1 VEKDLYIGLMSGTS
15 MDGIDAVLARFE
27 QNRVHVLGH
36 SNTSWPKKLRQQL
49 KLLAQPGNNEI
60 DLLGRT
66 DLAIAD
72 HFADAV
78 AGLLSQCGITSS
90 QIAAIGSHGQTI
102 RHRPELSPPFTL
114 QIGDPNRLA
123 ERTGITVVCDF
134 RRRDMAAGGQGAP
147 LAPGFHA
154 AALSAADE
162 VRVILNLG
170 GIANIT
176 VLPKSNIDNII
187 GFDTGPANTLLDHWS
202 LRCNGQDYDHA
213 GVWAASGTAHQPLLK
228 QMLEDEYFGRP
239 PPKSTGPEYFSPQWL
254 AEKIG
259 SERINNADVQATL
272 SALSARSIAD
282 AIKKYAPDCARVIA
296 CGGGTRNRDLMRR
309 LGEQLHSCPLETSSA
324 HGIEPDQ
331 IEATAFAW
339 LAYRTMN
346 HLSGNIPSVTGASH
360 PVILGGI
367 YPAT

>member
-1 VEKDLYIGLMSGTS
+1 
-15 MDGIDAVLARFE
+15 MDGIDAVLASFE
-27 QNRVHVLGH
+27 RNRVHILGH
-36 SNTSWPKKLRQQL
+36 YNTAWPKELRQQL
-49 KLLAQPGNNEI
+49 KLLAQPGVNEI

-72 HFADAV
+72 RFADAV
-78 AGLLSQCGITSS
+78 AGLLSQCDITSS
-90 QIAAIGSHGQTI
+90 RIAAIGSHGQTI
-102 RHRPELSPPFTL
+102 RHRPEFSPPFTL

-154 AALSAADE
+154 AALSAANE
-162 VRVILNLG
+162 IRVVLNLG

-202 LRCNGQDYDHA
+202 QQCNGQDYDHA
-213 GVWAASGTAHQPLLK
+213 GAWAASGTVHQPLLK
-228 QMLEDEYFGRP
+228 RMLEDDYFERP
-239 PPKSTGPEYFSPQWL
+239 APKSTGPEYFSPQWL
-254 AEKIG
+254 AKQIG
-259 SERINNADVQATL
+259 TDRIDQSDVQATL
-272 SALSARSIAD
+272 SALSAQSIAD
-282 AIKKYAPDCARVIA
+282 AIKQYAPNCSRVIT
-296 CGGGTRNRDLMRR
+296 CGGGTHNRDLMHR
-309 LGEQLHSCPLETSSA
+309 LGEQLHPCPLETSSEY
-324 HGIEPDQ
+324 GIEPDQ
-331 IEATAFAW
+331 IEAAAFAW